1 MLDAKHLKY
10 DIARDGAIEVKL
22 LKKDLEKTC
31 CSTRYKLIITDI
43 NMPILDGYEA
53 AIKANQL
60 IKDVNSGQ

>member
-1 MLDAKHLKY
+1 MLPAIGLANMLDAKHLKY

-53 AIKANQL
+53 SVK
-60 IKDVNSGQ
+60 VR